1 MIVTQRVTVWGKKKV
16 QTRGVTVNSNKKVLK
31 IMAANYCVPAVCQ
44 ALQVLLACFCSLIT
58 DAHPSTLWDLAF
70 TDAYNCTKTQ

>member
-1 MIVTQRVTVWGKKKV
+1 
-16 QTRGVTVNSNKKVLK
+16 
-31 IMAANYCVPAVCQ
+31 MAANYCVPAVCQ

-58 DAHPSTLWDLAF
+58 DARPSTLWDLAF